1 MTTGKHSEDGENAVL
16 FFVTSFL
23 TRKKPTQIR
32 KTCDVAAQSPPREI
46 EVLHAQLQYMSH
58 FL

>member
-1 MTTGKHSEDGENAVL
+1 M
-16 FFVTSFL
+16 
-23 TRKKPTQIR
+23 
-32 KTCDVAAQSPPREI
+32 CDVAAQSLPREI